1 MAEPKLVS
9 AAHNSYRWGQCA
21 VSIFGQ
27 GGFSQGLDIYS
38 IIESVFIKCLLLSG
52 AVPGI
57 GGPDTPNLENL
68 PKVAKI

>member
-1 MAEPKLVS
+1 M
-9 AAHNSYRWGQCA
+9 
-21 VSIFGQ
+21 SIFGQ

-38 IIESVFIKCLLLSG
+38 IIESVFIKRLLLSG
-52 AVPGI
+52 TVPGI